1 MSASLGVTLLLVLG
15 AVLLVVRAP
24 AWSWSLSGT
33 VLLALAGYFHP
44 EPAALW
50 PAALLWLAIGGFIHG
65 APLRRRFFSEPIAQR
80 LRGKLPK
87 LSRTERE
94 ALEAG
99 GVWWDAELLGGR
111 PRWERLFTLPMPL
124 LTQQE
129 QAFLDGPVETLCA
142 MLDDWRITS
151 EWHDLPPEVWDYL
164 RREGFFGLI
173 IPREYGGLEFS
184 ALAHSA
190 VVLKIASRSISAAVT
205 QMVPNSLGPAKL
217 ILHYGTQQQK
227 DHWLP
232 RLARGEEIPCFGLT
246 SPEAGSDAAAMT
258 DRGVVCRGVY
268 QGRETLG
275 IRLDFAKRYITL
287 GPVATVI
294 GLAFK
299 LDDPDQL
306 LGEKMHLGITLA
318 LVPADTPGVVTGSRH
333 APMNLSFQNGPVQG
347 HDVFIPLENV
357 IGGAGRAGQ
366 GWRMLME
373 CLAEGRSISLPA
385 LACGAAKL
393 TARVTGAYAR
403 IRRQFHQPI
412 GQFEGINEVLGR
424 IAGRAYQM
432 DATRLLTLAALDQ
445 GERPAVISALVKY
458 HLTERMRTTVND
470 GMDVLGGA
478 GICLGPSNLLGRV
491 YQAVPISI
499 TVEGANILTRNLIV
513 FGQGAIRC
521 HPYLLKELE
530 ALTRDDAHE
539 GSIAFDRA
547 LRAHLGFLLGNGLR
561 ALWLALGGGVL
572 ARPHGMPAAL
582 RQSARRVARLSA
594 ALSLVADAALLT
606 LGGALKR
613 RERLSAQLGD
623 ALALLYLASAMLRL
637 RHERGC
643 PENEAVWH
651 EWGIRDALAG
661 VVGALDGALNEF
673 PSHALAWALRRL
685 IFPLGRPSFAPDGRL
700 TLACG
705 TQLQQPGP
713 AREQLTQGLYQPH
726 DLREALARLEDAYAR
741 TLATTTLEE
750 RLRAARLPDLDSRNH
765 AEVLA
770 NAVAQGILN
779 EVDAQALK
787 AALDA
792 RLAVLQV
799 DDFPQTRKEQAWPRS
814 RVAPSMS

>member
-1 MSASLGVTLLLVLG
+1 MSASLGVMLLVLG
-15 AVLLVVRAP
+15 AAMLIARAP
-24 AWSWSLSGT
+24 AWLWSVSGAA
-33 VLLALAGYFHP
+33 LLMAAGYFHP

-50 PAALLWLAIGGFIHG
+50 PAGLLWLAIAGFMHIT
-65 APLRRRFFSEPIAQR
+65 PLRRRFFSEPIARQ

-111 PRWERLFTLPMPL
+111 PCWQRLFDLPMPL

-151 EWHDLPPEVWDYL
+151 EWNDLPPEVWDYL
-164 RREGFFGLI
+164 KREGFFGLI
-173 IPREYGGLEFS
+173 IPRSYGGLEFS

-190 VVLKIASRSISAAVT
+190 VVMKIASRSLSAAVT

-217 ILHYGTQQQK
+217 ILHYGTEQQK
-227 DHWLP
+227 DYWLP

-258 DRGVVCRGVY
+258 DRGVICRGVF
-268 QGRETLG
+268 QGHEMLG

-299 LDDPDQL
+299 LDDPEQL
-306 LGEKMHLGITLA
+306 LGEQTELGITLA
-318 LVPADTPGVVTGSRH
+318 LVPADTPGVMTGARH
-333 APMNLSFQNGPVQG
+333 APMNLAFQNGPLRG
-347 HDVFIPLENV
+347 RDVFIPLDNI
-357 IGGAGRAGQ
+357 IGGRERVGQ

-385 LACGAAKL
+385 LACGASKL

-458 HLTERMRTTVND
+458 HLTERMRTAVND

-521 HPYLLKELE
+521 HPYLLRELE
-530 ALTRDDAHE
+530 ALTQSDARA
-539 GSIAFDRA
+539 GAIRFDRA
-547 LRAHLGFLLGNGLR
+547 LRAHVGFLLGNGLR
-561 ALWLALGGGVL
+561 ALWLALGGGHL
-572 ARPHGMPAAL
+572 MRT
-582 RQSARRVARLSA
+582 RRVPAGLQNHARQVSRLSA
-594 ALSLVADAALLT
+594 ALALVADAALLT
-606 LGGALKR
+606 LGGTLKR

-637 RHERGC
+637 HHERGC
-643 PENEAVWH
+643 LEDEAVWH
-651 EWGIRDALAG
+651 EWGMRDALAG
-661 VVGALDGALNEF
+661 VVCALDGALDEL
-673 PSHALAWALRRL
+673 PSHALGWMLRRW
-685 IFPLGRPSFAPDGRL
+685 IFPLGRPAFAPSGRL

-705 TQLQQPGP
+705 TQLQQPGA
-713 AREQLTQGLYQPH
+713 ARERLTQGLYQPH
-726 DLREALARLEDAYAR
+726 DASEALTCLEDAYAR
-741 TLATTTLEE
+741 TLATAALEE
-750 RLRAARLPDLDSRNH
+750 KLRAARLPDLDSRNH